1 MTNQEHTP
9 PPGLSLV
16 ERAYLEG
23 IHKMGPLGRVR
34 RTCDLYASITRM
46 LRHQIELQHPGLSER
61 DVRIK
66 VAERIYAGEPE
77 TLKLLERAKKL

>member
-1 MTNQEHTP
+1 MSNREPSP

-23 IHKMGPLGRVR
+23 IRKMGEMGRLR
-34 RTCDLYASITRM
+34 RTFELYGSNTRM
-46 LRHQIELQHPGLSER
+46 LRHQIELQNPGLSER
-61 DVRIK
+61 EYRIR

-77 TLKLLERAKKL
+77 TLKLLERAREL